1 MIMKITESSAWSSLL
16 KITVPAIIIGLIILP
31 NIALV
36 ILKGHVAP
44 SKPKPIKQPK
54 YEAIPVFSEVIE
66 VPEQTPVKVKLP
78 PEKSKELGLLAMEI
92 KFPQRAKVIINV
104 SKIVTPFIPSEEY
117 DILSEFE
124 IVFKDAETGKI
135 LEPSGFIYFHIPKD
149 FLKAKGYDP
158 KKVVM
163 LKFHEVWT
171 KLKTEMLGED
181 NVSYYYV
188 AETESFS
195 VFAIAVVRIAS
206 ENCTECHQ
214 DVATELSMSP
224 YHNFNCTFCHPGM
237 SRNVTCVQCHFD
249 IGNFSAHKKFIEWAE
264 NNTLMVG
271 SNEACIGCHT
281 SANIPIY
288 NITERTYI
296 SFSSDIRKLHE
307 H

>member
-1 MIMKITESSAWSSLL
+1 MRITRHLALSLL
-16 KITVPAIIIGLIILP
+16 LKLTIPAIIVGLIILP
-31 NIALV
+31 NLALV
-36 ILKGHVAP
+36 ILKGQVAP
-44 SKPKPIKQPK
+44 SKPKAIKQIK

-66 VPEQTPVKVKLP
+66 VPEHTPVKVKLP
-78 PEKSKELGLLAMEI
+78 PEKSKELGLLAIEI
-92 KFPQRAKVIINV
+92 KLSQKMKVIVNV
-104 SKIVTPFIPSEEY
+104 SKIITPLIPNEEY
-117 DILSEFE
+117 DILSEVE
-124 IVFKDAETGKI
+124 IVFKDVETGRI
-135 LEPSGFIYFHIPKD
+135 LEPSGLIYFHVPKD
-149 FLKAKGYDP
+149 FLKAKRYDP

-163 LKFHEVWT
+163 LKFHNGWI

-181 NVSYYYV
+181 NANYYYV

-195 VFAIAVVRIAS
+195 VFAIAVVRIVS

-237 SRNVTCVQCHFD
+237 SRNVTCVQCHLD

-264 NNTLMVG
+264 NDTLMMG

-281 SANIPIY
+281 YAKIPIY

-296 SFSSDIRKLHE
+296 SFSSDIRELHE